1 MSFEDVN
8 YVGDRIIKVTSVD
21 VEGVIVLIATPVKLL
36 EALD

>member
-8 YVGDRIIKVTSVD
+8 YVGDRIIKVISVD